1 MILIVYDSTTLKV
14 NDSLM
19 SFILLVDRKKIR
31 YFYTFK
37 ELLTPEEGDP
47 NIVDY
52 FKPKYS
58 GIQTY
63 AILSPSI
70 CSNPKYVEQLV
81 DIGLIPN
88 TQNAMIE
95 IHHRLSRIL
104 FQPRKSLIN
113 EAREFIKNNTLEN
126 CVGIQYRT
134 GGNTSIFFE
143 YSTFLSLDAVVESAK
158 LLKIAFSNKNRTI
171 FLTTDS
177 NKVQMVVPKLMK
189 PLKVRNVKKYSIG
202 HSYSWRRSYAR
213 LTNTM
218 NRILMDLYIFSSCDA
233 IFWTRNSSFGELGY
247 WLSNSHIAYQIDK

>member
-1 MILIVYDSTTLKV
+1 M
-14 NDSLM
+14 
-19 SFILLVDRKKIR
+19 KKIR
-31 YFYTFK
+31 YFYTFSRK
-37 ELLTPEEGDP
+37 VFTPEEDDP
-47 NIVDY
+47 NITNY

-134 GGNTSIFFE
+134 GGKVSAFYE
-143 YSTFLSLDAVVESAK
+143 RSVFLTLDSVVGSAK

-177 NKVQMVVPKLMK
+177 SKVLSVVPKLMN
-189 PLKVRNVKKYSIG
+189 PLKVRSVQKYSIG
-202 HSYSWRRSYAR
+202 HSSSRKKTFTGMTPT
-213 LTNTM
+213 L
-218 NRILMDLYIFSSCDA
+218 NRILMDLYIFSSCDSV
-233 IFWTRNSSFGELGY
+233 FWTRNSSFGDLGY
-247 WLSNSHIAYQIDK
+247 WLSNSHTAYQIDK

>member
-1 MILIVYDSTTLKV
+1 M
-14 NDSLM
+14 
-19 SFILLVDRKKIR
+19 F
-31 YFYTFK
+31 
-37 ELLTPEEGDP
+37 TPEEDDP
-47 NIVDY
+47 NITNY

-113 EAREFIKNNTLEN
+113 EAHEFIKNNTLEN

-134 GGNTSIFFE
+134 GGKVSAFYE
-143 YSTFLSLDAVVESAK
+143 RSVFLTLDSVVGSAK

-177 NKVQMVVPKLMK
+177 SKVLNAVPKLMN
-189 PLKVRNVKKYSIG
+189 PLKVRSVQKYSIG
-202 HSYSWRRSYAR
+202 HSSSRKKTFTGMTPT
-213 LTNTM
+213 L
-218 NRILMDLYIFSSCDA
+218 NRILMDLYIFSSCDSV
-233 IFWTRNSSFGELGY
+233 FWTRNSSFGDLGY
-247 WLSNSHIAYQIDK
+247 WLSNSHTAYQIDK

>member
-1 MILIVYDSTTLKV
+1 M
-14 NDSLM
+14 
-19 SFILLVDRKKIR
+19 KKIR
-31 YFYTFK
+31 YFYTFSRK
-37 ELLTPEEGDP
+37 VFTPEEDDP
-47 NIVDY
+47 NITNY

-134 GGNTSIFFE
+134 GGKVSAFYE
-143 YSTFLSLDAVVESAK
+143 RSVFLTLDSVVESAK

-177 NKVQMVVPKLMK
+177 SKVLSVVPKLMN
-189 PLKVRNVKKYSIG
+189 PLKVRSVQKYSIG
-202 HSYSWRRSYAR
+202 HSSSRKKTFTGMTPT
-213 LTNTM
+213 L
-218 NRILMDLYIFSSCDA
+218 NRILMDLYIFSSCDSV
-233 IFWTRNSSFGELGY
+233 FWTRGSSFGTLGY
-247 WLSNSHIAYQIDK
+247 WLSNSHTAYQIGK

>member
-1 MILIVYDSTTLKV
+1 M
-14 NDSLM
+14 
-19 SFILLVDRKKIR
+19 KKIR
-31 YFYTFK
+31 YYHNFPKDIF
-37 ELLTPEEGDP
+37 TPGSKSP
-47 NIVDY
+47 NITNY

-58 GIQTY
+58 GIQSY
-63 AILSPSI
+63 ALLSTKI

-134 GGNTSIFFE
+134 GGKVSVFYE
-143 YSTFLSLDAVVESAK
+143 RSVFLTLDSVVESAK

-177 NKVQMVVPKLMK
+177 PKVLNVVPKLMN
-189 PLKVRNVKKYSIG
+189 PLKVRSVQKYSIG
-202 HSYSWRRSYAR
+202 HSSSRKKTFTGMTPT
-213 LTNTM
+213 L
-218 NRILMDLYIFSSCDA
+218 NRILMDLYIFSSCDSV
-233 IFWTRNSSFGELGY
+233 FWTRGSSFGTLGY
-247 WLSNSHIAYQIDK
+247 WLSNSHTAYQIDK

>member
-1 MILIVYDSTTLKV
+1 MILWRVV
-14 NDSLM
+14 
-19 SFILLVDRKKIR
+19 ILLVNMKKIR
-31 YFYTFK
+31 YFYTFSRK
-37 ELLTPEEGDP
+37 VFTPEEDDP
-47 NIVDY
+47 NITNY

-113 EAREFIKNNTLEN
+113 EARGFIKNNTLEN

-134 GGNTSIFFE
+134 GGKVSAFYE
-143 YSTFLSLDAVVESAK
+143 RSVFLTLDSVVGSAK

-177 NKVQMVVPKLMK
+177 SKVLSVVPKLMN
-189 PLKVRNVKKYSIG
+189 PLKVRSVQKYSIG
-202 HSYSWRRSYAR
+202 HSSSRKKTFTGMTST
-213 LTNTM
+213 L
-218 NRILMDLYIFSSCDA
+218 NRILMDLYIFSSCDSV
-233 IFWTRNSSFGELGY
+233 FWTRGSSFGTLGY
-247 WLSNSHIAYQIDK
+247 WLSNSHTAYQIDK

>member
-1 MILIVYDSTTLKV
+1 M
-14 NDSLM
+14 
-19 SFILLVDRKKIR
+19 KKIR
-31 YFYTFK
+31 YFYTFSRK
-37 ELLTPEEGDP
+37 VFTPEEDDP
-47 NIVDY
+47 NITNY

-113 EAREFIKNNTLEN
+113 EAHGFIKNNTLEN

-134 GGNTSIFFE
+134 GGKVSAFYE
-143 YSTFLSLDAVVESAK
+143 RSVFLTLDSVVGSAK

-177 NKVQMVVPKLMK
+177 SKVLNVVPKLMN
-189 PLKVRNVKKYSIG
+189 PLKVRSVQKYSIG
-202 HSYSWRRSYAR
+202 HSSSRKKTFTGMTST
-213 LTNTM
+213 L
-218 NRILMDLYIFSSCDA
+218 NRILMDLYIFSSCDSV
-233 IFWTRNSSFGELGY
+233 FWTRGSSFGTLGY
-247 WLSNSHIAYQIDK
+247 WLSNSHTAYQIDK

>member
-1 MILIVYDSTTLKV
+1 MILWRVV
-14 NDSLM
+14 
-19 SFILLVDRKKIR
+19 ILLVNMKKIR
-31 YFYTFK
+31 YFYTFSRK
-37 ELLTPEEGDP
+37 VFTPEEDDP
-47 NIVDY
+47 NITNY

-58 GIQTY
+58 GIQSY
-63 AILSPSI
+63 ALLSTKI

-113 EAREFIKNNTLEN
+113 EAHGFIKNNTLEN

-134 GGNTSIFFE
+134 GGKVSAFYE
-143 YSTFLSLDAVVESAK
+143 RSVFLTLDSVVGSAK

-177 NKVQMVVPKLMK
+177 SKVLSVVPKLMN
-189 PLKVRNVKKYSIG
+189 PLKVRSVQKYSIG
-202 HSYSWRRSYAR
+202 HSSSRKKTFTGMTST
-213 LTNTM
+213 L
-218 NRILMDLYIFSSCDA
+218 NRILMDLYIFSSCDSV
-233 IFWTRNSSFGELGY
+233 FWTRGSSFGTLGY
-247 WLSNSHIAYQIDK
+247 WLSNSHTAYQIDK

>member
-1 MILIVYDSTTLKV
+1 M
-14 NDSLM
+14 
-19 SFILLVDRKKIR
+19 KKIR
-31 YFYTFK
+31 YFYTFSRK
-37 ELLTPEEGDP
+37 VFTPEEDDP
-47 NIVDY
+47 NITNY

-134 GGNTSIFFE
+134 GGKVSAFYE
-143 YSTFLSLDAVVESAK
+143 RSVFLTLDSVVGSAK

-177 NKVQMVVPKLMK
+177 SKVLSIVPKLMN
-189 PLKVRNVKKYSIG
+189 PLKVRSVQKYSIG
-202 HSYSWRRSYAR
+202 HSSSRKKTFTGMTST
-213 LTNTM
+213 L
-218 NRILMDLYIFSSCDA
+218 NRILMDLYIFSSCDSV
-233 IFWTRNSSFGELGY
+233 FWTRGSSFGTLGY
-247 WLSNSHIAYQIDK
+247 WLSNSHTAYQIDK

>member
-1 MILIVYDSTTLKV
+1 M
-14 NDSLM
+14 
-19 SFILLVDRKKIR
+19 KKIR
-31 YFYTFK
+31 YFYTFSRK
-37 ELLTPEEGDP
+37 VFTPEEDDP
-47 NIVDY
+47 NITNY

-113 EAREFIKNNTLEN
+113 EAHGFIKNNTLEN

-134 GGNTSIFFE
+134 GGKVSAFYE
-143 YSTFLSLDAVVESAK
+143 RSVFLTLDSVVGSAK

-177 NKVQMVVPKLMK
+177 SKVLNVVPKLMN
-189 PLKVRNVKKYSIG
+189 PLKVRSVQKYSIG
-202 HSYSWRRSYAR
+202 HSSSRKKTFTGMTST
-213 LTNTM
+213 L
-218 NRILMDLYIFSSCDA
+218 NRILMDLYIFSSCDSV
-233 IFWTRNSSFGELGY
+233 FWTRNSSFGDLGY
-247 WLSNSHIAYQIDK
+247 WLSNSHTAYQIDK

>member
-1 MILIVYDSTTLKV
+1 M
-14 NDSLM
+14 
-19 SFILLVDRKKIR
+19 KKIR
-31 YFYTFK
+31 YFYTFSRK
-37 ELLTPEEGDP
+37 VFTPEEDDP
-47 NIVDY
+47 NITNY

-113 EAREFIKNNTLEN
+113 EARGFIKNNTLEN

-134 GGNTSIFFE
+134 GGKVSAFYE
-143 YSTFLSLDAVVESAK
+143 RSVFLTLDSVVGSAK

-177 NKVQMVVPKLMK
+177 SKVLNVVPKLMN
-189 PLKVRNVKKYSIG
+189 PLKVRSVQKYSIG
-202 HSYSWRRSYAR
+202 HSSSRKKTFTGMTST
-213 LTNTM
+213 L
-218 NRILMDLYIFSSCDA
+218 NRILMDLYIFSSCDSV
-233 IFWTRNSSFGELGY
+233 FWTRGSSFGTLGY
-247 WLSNSHIAYQIDK
+247 WLSNSHTAYQIDK

>member
-1 MILIVYDSTTLKV
+1 M
-14 NDSLM
+14 
-19 SFILLVDRKKIR
+19 KKIR
-31 YFYTFK
+31 YFYTFSRK
-37 ELLTPEEGDP
+37 VFTPEEDDP
-47 NIVDY
+47 NITNY

-134 GGNTSIFFE
+134 GGKVSAFYE
-143 YSTFLSLDAVVESAK
+143 RSVFLTLDSVVESAK

-177 NKVQMVVPKLMK
+177 SKVLSVVPKLMN
-189 PLKVRNVKKYSIG
+189 PLKVRSVQKYSIG
-202 HSYSWRRSYAR
+202 HSSSRKKTFTGMTST
-213 LTNTM
+213 L
-218 NRILMDLYIFSSCDA
+218 NRILMDLYIFSSCDSV
-233 IFWTRNSSFGELGY
+233 FWTRGSSFGTLGY
-247 WLSNSHIAYQIDK
+247 WLSNSHTAYQIGK

>member
-1 MILIVYDSTTLKV
+1 M
-14 NDSLM
+14 
-19 SFILLVDRKKIR
+19 KKIR
-31 YFYTFK
+31 YFYTFSRK
-37 ELLTPEEGDP
+37 VFTPEEDDP
-47 NIVDY
+47 NITNY

-134 GGNTSIFFE
+134 GGKVSAFYE
-143 YSTFLSLDAVVESAK
+143 RSVFLTLDSVVESAK

-177 NKVQMVVPKLMK
+177 SKVLNAVPKLMN
-189 PLKVRNVKKYSIG
+189 PLKVRSVQKYSIG
-202 HSYSWRRSYAR
+202 HSFSRKKTFAGMTPT
-213 LTNTM
+213 L
-218 NRILMDLYIFSSCDA
+218 NRILMDLYIFSSCDSV
-233 IFWTRNSSFGELGY
+233 FWTRGSSFGTLGY
-247 WLSNSHIAYQIDK
+247 WLSNSHTAYQIDK

>member
-1 MILIVYDSTTLKV
+1 M
-14 NDSLM
+14 
-19 SFILLVDRKKIR
+19 KKIR
-31 YFYTFK
+31 YFYTFSRK
-37 ELLTPEEGDP
+37 VFTPEEDDP
-47 NIVDY
+47 NITNY

-113 EAREFIKNNTLEN
+113 EARGFIKNNTLEN

-134 GGNTSIFFE
+134 GGKVSAFYE
-143 YSTFLSLDAVVESAK
+143 RSVFLTLDSVVGSAK

-177 NKVQMVVPKLMK
+177 SKVLSVVPKLMN
-189 PLKVRNVKKYSIG
+189 PLKVRSVQKYSIG
-202 HSYSWRRSYAR
+202 HSSSRKKTFTGMTST
-213 LTNTM
+213 L
-218 NRILMDLYIFSSCDA
+218 NRILMDLYIFSSCDSV
-233 IFWTRNSSFGELGY
+233 FWTRNSSFGDLGY
-247 WLSNSHIAYQIDK
+247 WLSNSHTAYQIDK

>member
-1 MILIVYDSTTLKV
+1 M
-14 NDSLM
+14 
-19 SFILLVDRKKIR
+19 F
-31 YFYTFK
+31 
-37 ELLTPEEGDP
+37 TPEEDDP
-47 NIVDY
+47 NITNY

-58 GIQTY
+58 GIQSY
-63 AILSPSI
+63 ALLSTKI

-113 EAREFIKNNTLEN
+113 EAHGFIKNNTLEN

-134 GGNTSIFFE
+134 GGKVSAFYE
-143 YSTFLSLDAVVESAK
+143 RSVFLTLDSVVGSAK

-177 NKVQMVVPKLMK
+177 SKVLNVVPKLMN
-189 PLKVRNVKKYSIG
+189 PLKVRSVQKYSIG
-202 HSYSWRRSYAR
+202 HSSSRKKTFAGMTPT
-213 LTNTM
+213 L
-218 NRILMDLYIFSSCDA
+218 NRILMDLYIFSSCDS
-233 IFWTRNSSFGELGY
+233 IFWTRNSSFGDLGY
-247 WLSNSHIAYQIDK
+247 WLSNSHTAYQIDK

>member
-1 MILIVYDSTTLKV
+1 M
-14 NDSLM
+14 
-19 SFILLVDRKKIR
+19 KKIR
-31 YFYTFK
+31 YFYTFSRK
-37 ELLTPEEGDP
+37 VFTPEEDDP
-47 NIVDY
+47 NITNY

-113 EAREFIKNNTLEN
+113 EAHGFIKNNTLEN

-134 GGNTSIFFE
+134 GGKVSAFYE
-143 YSTFLSLDAVVESAK
+143 RSVFLTLDSVVGSAK

-177 NKVQMVVPKLMK
+177 SKVLSVVPKLMN
-189 PLKVRNVKKYSIG
+189 PLKVRSVQKYSIG
-202 HSYSWRRSYAR
+202 HSSSRKKTFTGMTST
-213 LTNTM
+213 L
-218 NRILMDLYIFSSCDA
+218 NRILMDLYIFSSCDSV
-233 IFWTRNSSFGELGY
+233 FWTRGSSFGTLGY
-247 WLSNSHIAYQIDK
+247 WLSNSHTAYQIDK

>member
-1 MILIVYDSTTLKV
+1 M
-14 NDSLM
+14 
-19 SFILLVDRKKIR
+19 KKIR
-31 YFYTFK
+31 YFYTFSRK
-37 ELLTPEEGDP
+37 VFTPEEDDP
-47 NIVDY
+47 NITNY

-134 GGNTSIFFE
+134 GGKVSAFYE
-143 YSTFLSLDAVVESAK
+143 RSVFLTLDSVVGSAK

-177 NKVQMVVPKLMK
+177 SKVLNAVPKLMN
-189 PLKVRNVKKYSIG
+189 PLKVRSVQKYSIG
-202 HSYSWRRSYAR
+202 HSFSRKKTFAGMTPT
-213 LTNTM
+213 L
-218 NRILMDLYIFSSCDA
+218 NRILMDLYIFSSCDSV
-233 IFWTRNSSFGELGY
+233 FWTRNSSFGDLGY
-247 WLSNSHIAYQIDK
+247 WLSNSHTAYQIDK

>member
-1 MILIVYDSTTLKV
+1 MILWWVV
-14 NDSLM
+14 
-19 SFILLVDRKKIR
+19 ILLVDMKRIR
-31 YFYTFK
+31 YFYTFSR
-37 ELLTPEEGDP
+37 EVFTPEEDDP
-47 NIVDY
+47 NITNY

-58 GIQTY
+58 GIKTY

-113 EAREFIKNNTLEN
+113 EARGFIKNNKLEN

-134 GGNTSIFFE
+134 GGKVSAFYE
-143 YSTFLSLDAVVESAK
+143 RSVFLTLDSVVESAK
-158 LLKIAFSNKNRTI
+158 LLKIAFSNKNRT

-177 NKVQMVVPKLMK
+177 SKVLNAVPKLMN
-189 PLKVRNVKKYSIG
+189 PLEVRSVQKYTIG
-202 HSYSWRRSYAR
+202 HSSSRKKTFAGMTPT
-213 LTNTM
+213 L
-218 NRILMDLYIFSSCDA
+218 NRILMDLYIFSSCDSV
-233 IFWTRNSSFGELGY
+233 FWTRGSSFGTLGY
-247 WLSNSHIAYQIDK
+247 WLSNSHTAYQIDK

>member
-1 MILIVYDSTTLKV
+1 M
-14 NDSLM
+14 
-19 SFILLVDRKKIR
+19 KKIR
-31 YFYTFK
+31 YFYTFSRK
-37 ELLTPEEGDP
+37 VFTPEEDDP
-47 NIVDY
+47 NITNY

-113 EAREFIKNNTLEN
+113 EARGFIKNNTLEN

-134 GGNTSIFFE
+134 GGKVSAFYE
-143 YSTFLSLDAVVESAK
+143 RSVFLTLDSVVGSAK

-177 NKVQMVVPKLMK
+177 SKVLSVVPKLMN
-189 PLKVRNVKKYSIG
+189 PLKVRSVQKYSIG
-202 HSYSWRRSYAR
+202 HSSSRKKTFTGMTST
-213 LTNTM
+213 L
-218 NRILMDLYIFSSCDA
+218 NRILMDLYIFSSCDSV
-233 IFWTRNSSFGELGY
+233 FWTRGSSFGTLGY
-247 WLSNSHIAYQIDK
+247 WLSNSHTAYQIDK

>member
-1 MILIVYDSTTLKV
+1 M
-14 NDSLM
+14 
-19 SFILLVDRKKIR
+19 KKIR
-31 YFYTFK
+31 YFYTFSRK
-37 ELLTPEEGDP
+37 VFTPEEDDP
-47 NIVDY
+47 NITNY

-58 GIQTY
+58 GIQSY
-63 AILSPSI
+63 ALLSTKI

-134 GGNTSIFFE
+134 GGKVSAFYE
-143 YSTFLSLDAVVESAK
+143 RSVFLTLDSVVESAK

-177 NKVQMVVPKLMK
+177 SKVLSVVPKLMN
-189 PLKVRNVKKYSIG
+189 PLKVRSVQKYSIG
-202 HSYSWRRSYAR
+202 HSSSRKKTFTGMTST
-213 LTNTM
+213 L
-218 NRILMDLYIFSSCDA
+218 NRILMDLYIFSSCDSV
-233 IFWTRNSSFGELGY
+233 FWTRGTIFPEL
-247 WLSNSHIAYQIDK
+247 HIAL